1 MLVLVYFINLVDV
14 NDEDY
19 VVATYLNQI
28 DTSANL
34 ESPFEIHSKGHLLLH
49 GRVADAQRCV
59 VVHNENLIIVEVLQG
74 LCTSVYHNRFLQQGG
89 QGYLIRDLVRH
100 TMWTVLIRVLELL
113 FLLYR
118 ALWSEAAWIRQIVT
132 RTRPYD
138 LIPILNKSFIHYL
151 FKMVVDLEVL
161 EVLRENVVVEGT
173 LLNY

>member
-1 MLVLVYFINLVDV
+1 MFVLVYFINLVDV
-14 NDEDY
+14 NDEDN

-34 ESPFEIHSKGHLLLH
+34 QSPFKIHSKGHLLLH
-49 GRVADAQRCV
+49 GRVADAQRGV
-59 VVHNENLIIVEVLQG
+59 VVHYENLVIVEVLQG
-74 LCTSVYHNRFLQQGG
+74 LFTSVYHDRFLQHSG

-118 ALWSEAAWIRQIVT
+118 ALWSESAWIRQIVT
-132 RTRPYD
+132 RTGPYD

-151 FKMVVDLEVL
+151 FEMVVDLEVL

>member
-118 ALWSEAAWIRQIVT
+118 ALWSEAAWIRQI
-132 RTRPYD
+132 
-138 LIPILNKSFIHYL
+138 PILNKSFIHYL